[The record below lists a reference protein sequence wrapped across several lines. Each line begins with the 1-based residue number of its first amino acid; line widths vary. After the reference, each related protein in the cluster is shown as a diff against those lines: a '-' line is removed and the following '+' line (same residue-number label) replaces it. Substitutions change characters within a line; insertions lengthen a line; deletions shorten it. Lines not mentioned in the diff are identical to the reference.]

1 MATRKTTS
9 TAKPTATKAT
19 AAATAKAPEPV
30 VVSTAAAPEVTA
42 PDMKKKELVD
52 LVVAR
57 AGVKKRDAKPAVEA
71 ALAILGEA
79 IAEGRELNLPPLGK
93 LRINRAE
100 DKANGRVTI
109 CKLRQNKAP
118 QSGKEPLAEPAE

>member
-1 MATRKTTS
+1 MATSKTTS
-9 TAKPTATKAT
+9 TKTNTSTKT
-19 AAATAKAPEPV
+19 AAAKSAKSPEPV
-30 VVSTAAAPEVTA
+30 VLSTAAAPEIAA
-42 PDMKKKELVD
+42 PDLKKKELID

-118 QSGKEPLAEPAE
+118 KAAKEPLAEPAE